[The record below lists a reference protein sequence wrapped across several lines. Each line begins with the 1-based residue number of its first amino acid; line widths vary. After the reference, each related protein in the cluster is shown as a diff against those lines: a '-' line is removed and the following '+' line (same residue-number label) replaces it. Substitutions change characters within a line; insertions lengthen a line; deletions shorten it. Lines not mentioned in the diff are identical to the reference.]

1 MRILIVEDEPK
12 VASFLKQGLEEENYE
27 VEVAF
32 DGQMGKRLALKNNF
46 DIILMDVIMPYTNGL
61 QLCKELRDENIQT
74 PVLMLTALGT
84 TDDKISGFDAG
95 ADDYLVK
102 PFEFKEL
109 LARIRALTKRQV
121 GAAQKSNKLTYR
133 ELTLDLDKKIAIRE
147 GKNISLTAKEFGLLE
162 YMMRNVGK
170 LLSRIDISEKVW
182 DINFDTGT
190 NTVDVYINIL
200 RKKIDKDF
208 KETYIQ
214 TRIGHG
220 YIFQI
225 KDE

>member
-32 DGQMGKRLALKNNF
+32 DGQIGKRLATKNNF

-84 TDDKISGFDAG
+84 TDDKISGFDSG

-109 LARIRALTKRQV
+109 LARIRALTKRQA
-121 GAAQKSNKLTYR
+121 GASQKSNQLTYR
-133 ELTLDLDKKIAIRE
+133 ELTLDIDKRIAIRE
-147 GKNISLTAKEFGLLE
+147 GRNISLTAKEFGLLE

-190 NTVDVYINIL
+190 NTVDV
-200 RKKIDKDF
+200 
-208 KETYIQ
+208 
-214 TRIGHG
+214 
-220 YIFQI
+220 
-225 KDE
+225 

>member
-32 DGQMGKRLALKNNF
+32 DGQIGKRLATKNNF

-84 TDDKISGFDAG
+84 TDDKISGFDSG

-109 LARIRALTKRQV
+109 LARIRALTKRQA
-121 GAAQKSNKLTYR
+121 GASQKSNQLTYR
-133 ELTLDLDKKIAIRE
+133 ELTLDIDKRIAIRE
-147 GKNISLTAKEFGLLE
+147 GRNISLTAKEFGLLE

-220 YIFQI
+220 YIFQV
-225 KDE
+225 KD

>member
-1 MRILIVEDEPK
+1 MRVLIVEDEPK
-12 VASFLKQGLEEENYE
+12 VASFLKQGLEEESYD
-27 VEVAF
+27 VDVAF
-32 DGQMGKRLALKNNF
+32 DGQMGRRLAIGKAY
-46 DIILMDVIMPYTNGL
+46 DIILMDVIMPYTNGY

-74 PVLMLTALGT
+74 PILMLTALGT

-109 LARIRALTKRQV
+109 LARIRALTKRSQ
-121 GAAQKSNKLTYR
+121 GTSQKSNQLIYR
-133 ELTLDLDKKIAIRE
+133 DLTLDLDKRAAIRE
-147 GKNISLTAKEFGLLE
+147 GKTITLTSKEFGLLE
-162 YMMRNVGK
+162 YFMRNIGK
-170 LLSRIDISEKVW
+170 LLSRLDISEKVW

-208 KETYIQ
+208 RESYIQ

-220 YIFQI
+220 YIFQV
-225 KDE
+225 KE